1 MPVAKLQE
9 IEIEYEIN
17 GAGLPLVLIAG
28 LGYERWMWHR
38 MVPGLAQSFQV
49 ITYDN
54 RGVGGSS
61 VTDGPY
67 SAQLLADDLAG
78 LLAVLGIEKTAVLG
92 HSMGGYIAQAFALS
106 YPDKVSKL
114 ILSATNFGGPN
125 HIPVTQEALAVLMD
139 TTSDPVTRLRNGIL
153 VSCAQGFGERE
164 PEFVQ
169 SWLDY
174 RATHPVDPQGYQ
186 AQMGVGLGLMAE
198 AACFEH
204 KLANVQ
210 VPTLVVSGSEDKV
223 VPPGNVDLLAEK
235 LNDVKTAVIEDA
247 GHFYVFERPDTAV
260 SVITQFLQGGA

>member
-1 MPVAKLQE
+1 MPIARVNE
-9 IEIEYEIN
+9 IEIEYDIE
-17 GAGLPLVLIAG
+17 GDGPSLVLIAG

-38 MVPGLAQSFQV
+38 LVPGLAQSFQV

-78 LLAVLGIEKTAVLG
+78 LLDLLDIGKTAVLG
-92 HSMGGYIAQAFALS
+92 HSMGGYIAQAFALA
-106 YPDKVSKL
+106 YPEKVSKL

-153 VSCAQGFGERE
+153 ASCAQGFAERE

-174 RATHPVDPQGYQ
+174 RAAHPVDPQGYQ
-186 AQMGVGLGLMAE
+186 AQMGIGLGLMAE

-204 KLANVQ
+204 KLANIE
-210 VPTLVVSGSEDKV
+210 VPTLVISGSEDKV
-223 VPPGNVDLLAEK
+223 VPPGNVALLAAK
-235 LNDVKTAVIEDA
+235 LSDVQTAVIEDA
-247 GHFYVFERPDTAV
+247 GHFYVFEQPETAV
-260 SVITQFLQGGA
+260 TIITQFLQ